1 MENVLNRRMFMRPVM
16 AAEGVYMPTIEQIMN
31 FYGGDFTDDGRPVD
45 MEGFEKAIEI
55 ARKAEA
61 AGLFPGEGEP
71 IDNYF
76 VPSRKVKNFVK
87 DQGVKF
93 YEPTGGYFERDS
105 SNIFGKGDY
114 RPGEK
119 TRNFLKDLYS
129 IPARKEYADSRV
141 EADKIKEEADTK
153 KQNFIDAMEA
163 TKDFQFPGKEQV
175 DVEQGFVEEET
186 PNKYVEELKE
196 MVKFPNKTAGVNVGM
211 SLADQAATMQEGMPR
226 KELNEKEIAAIN
238 MRNYLREYSD
248 SFGQLDPK
256 EVENLLSK
264 VVSKNVGLKDI
275 NSPLDEGGF
284 NRGDYVEGGGATT
297 TPGYENFAS
306 DMLNKYY
313 DRFPEQ
319 RRIQEPGIENVQG
332 EGGIFAHLPFYEG
345 ITDIDFTDNIK
356 RGAVDDQGGSG
367 WNQRKFT
374 INPEGK
380 ILALPYTDE
389 VGAEKLAFPG
399 LEQKDTITSK
409 EDIKKEIIE
418 KSGESTDKEEIIKDT
433 TTPKDERQKT
443 IDEINEMIDTG
454 ITTKEKSTDKKSS
467 KDERFGG
474 YDSKEEQ
481 LLNESK
487 LKKKWIDF
495 DFDDYESEEYLKEF
509 DINGDGEIGFLEV
522 IQAEIMKKKVNKYKK
537 NVLDKYEKEYTE
549 NLTKDAERYD
559 DSQVPMDPD
568 DVEKLDKA
576 EAEAEAGGVGKDSE
590 EAAAAAA
597 ETSTSKDVSETKYGG
612 FSKEIAD
619 AAAQAGFSFSD
630 MIGDGSS
637 KDNDALEMIMYGLRL
652 ATTPGDFQDAAAEN
666 AMLYLNN
673 KIKRNYKTAA
683 AKAALKKDIFLKML
697 EGNIELKKY
706 MAKEQYEEGKKPFDE
721 SKYYDDKERDGMIA
735 NWAMTNYKLDL
746 EGAEPGTAEYGILL
760 AMRDEITNVAS
771 EYKKE
776 GKSPPANVTD
786 LAWGRVNE
794 RFGIIPGDGGIF
806 EGIPLLQNFFKTDAK
821 AVAKVKVP
829 VISVAKFEEI
839 QAKYPNMR
847 KEDLIAV
854 LKNGVEI
861 NGKLTKFNTELIE

>member
-16 AAEGVYMPTIEQIMN
+16 AAEGVYMPTIEQILN
-31 FYGGDFTDDGRPVD
+31 FYMGEFTDEGRPVD
-45 MEGFEKAIEI
+45 MEGFEKAIEL

-61 AGLFPGEGEP
+61 AGLFPGKGEP
-71 IDNYF
+71 IDNYLYF
-76 VPSRKVKNFVK
+76 GKDQKDFVK
-87 DQGVKF
+87 EEGASLQ
-93 YEPTGGYFERDS
+93 EPT
-105 SNIFGKGDY
+105 FGSFRQGKPTDDM
-114 RPGEK
+114 RS
-119 TRNFLKDLYS
+119 FLTDVLS

-248 SFGQLDPK
+248 SFGQLDPI

-345 ITDIDFTDNIK
+345 ITDIDFTDNVK

-399 LEQKDTITSK
+399 LEQL
-409 EDIKKEIIE
+409 
-418 KSGESTDKEEIIKDT
+418 
-433 TTPKDERQKT
+433 
-443 IDEINEMIDTG
+443 M
-454 ITTKEKSTDKKSS
+454 
-467 KDERFGG
+467 
-474 YDSKEEQ
+474 
-481 LLNESK
+481 K
-487 LKKKWIDF
+487 L
-495 DFDDYESEEYLKEF
+495 
-509 DINGDGEIGFLEV
+509 
-522 IQAEIMKKKVNKYKK
+522 
-537 NVLDKYEKEYTE
+537 
-549 NLTKDAERYD
+549 
-559 DSQVPMDPD
+559 
-568 DVEKLDKA
+568 
-576 EAEAEAGGVGKDSE
+576 
-590 EAAAAAA
+590 
-597 ETSTSKDVSETKYGG
+597 
-612 FSKEIAD
+612 
-619 AAAQAGFSFSD
+619 
-630 MIGDGSS
+630 
-637 KDNDALEMIMYGLRL
+637 
-652 ATTPGDFQDAAAEN
+652 
-666 AMLYLNN
+666 
-673 KIKRNYKTAA
+673 
-683 AKAALKKDIFLKML
+683 
-697 EGNIELKKY
+697 
-706 MAKEQYEEGKKPFDE
+706 
-721 SKYYDDKERDGMIA
+721 
-735 NWAMTNYKLDL
+735 
-746 EGAEPGTAEYGILL
+746 
-760 AMRDEITNVAS
+760 MR
-771 EYKKE
+771 
-776 GKSPPANVTD
+776 
-786 LAWGRVNE
+786 
-794 RFGIIPGDGGIF
+794 
-806 EGIPLLQNFFKTDAK
+806 
-821 AVAKVKVP
+821 
-829 VISVAKFEEI
+829 
-839 QAKYPNMR
+839 
-847 KEDLIAV
+847 
-854 LKNGVEI
+854 
-861 NGKLTKFNTELIE
+861 